1 MISRYH
7 KLTTMLYCRQNFMY
21 VKGEW
26 VCVWLCV
33 CVCMCV
39 RVCECVC
46 VYVCVYIHMR
56 ALLFFIEMTIHTTNF
71 KKQQSPGT
79 YYGCQG
85 YKESNN

>member
-1 MISRYH
+1 
-7 KLTTMLYCRQNFMY
+7 
-21 VKGEW
+21 
-26 VCVWLCV
+26 
-33 CVCMCV
+33 MCV

>member
-1 MISRYH
+1 M
-7 KLTTMLYCRQNFMY
+7 CDCVY
-21 VKGEW
+21 VY
-26 VCVWLCV
+26 VCASVGV
-33 CVCMCV
+33 S
-39 RVCECVC
+39 VC